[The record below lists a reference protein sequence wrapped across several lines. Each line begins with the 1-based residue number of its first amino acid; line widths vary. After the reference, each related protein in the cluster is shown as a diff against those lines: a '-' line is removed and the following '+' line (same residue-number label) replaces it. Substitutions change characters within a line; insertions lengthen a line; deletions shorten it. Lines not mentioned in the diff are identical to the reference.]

1 MATETQ
7 DYLGGDE
14 LSAGWISTRIANLAA
29 DTYYQGMLLAYK
41 ADGTATADTG
51 NTGNGTVTDVEA
63 DSGVQSGDWVLTMTA
78 ALEAKLADPQGVVV
92 ADNINLTDGDATTVK
107 VAGITMTLTDGATA
121 FAADDFFTVAVEA
134 AGTFEAKADG
144 DKIDAI
150 YNGDDER
157 VLSSAGYGQ
166 VIVGGEIAERSLV
179 DAAGDQ
185 LTITEAIREAAKAT
199 GFYLKK

>member
-1 MATETQ
+1 MGVETQ

-29 DTYYQGMLLAYK
+29 DTYYKGMLLAYK

-51 NTGNGTVTDVEA
+51 NTGDGIVTDVVA
-63 DSGVQSGDWVLTMTA
+63 DSGVQAGDWVLTLTA
-78 ALEAKLADPQGVVV
+78 ELEAKLADPQGVVV
-92 ADNINLTDGDATTVK
+92 ADNINLAGGSATTVK
-107 VAGITMTLTDGATA
+107 VAGITMTITDGGTA
-121 FAADDFFTVAVEA
+121 FVADDFFTIAIEA
-134 AGTFEAKADG
+134 AGTFEAQAAG

-185 LTITEAIREAAKAT
+185 LTITEAIREAAKVN